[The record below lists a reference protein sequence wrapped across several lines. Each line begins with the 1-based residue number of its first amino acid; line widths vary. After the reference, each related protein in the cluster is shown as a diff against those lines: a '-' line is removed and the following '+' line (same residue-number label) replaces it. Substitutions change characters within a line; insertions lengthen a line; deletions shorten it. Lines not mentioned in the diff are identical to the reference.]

1 MKKFTARDDARGR
14 RAANGARA
22 CVAARHPG
30 ESRLTASRGKL
41 TEGRAI
47 ITMRRVCAVF
57 TSHAAHGLAVVAMM
71 SLCVAAQAL
80 PVDVS
85 GSIGYSF
92 RSLNSDSTDATSNQL
107 LGNLRLRSYIW
118 QPWFATFEGGATMAK
133 DSSELDD
140 GAASTST
147 TSDVYSG
154 DLMLNLL
161 PESRTPFRLLYQ
173 VTDSRVDNTVVYNPL
188 VRVFGSEFQTTN
200 LDLRQSYITEE
211 GHRAQLRYGA
221 RTWDSD
227 RNGTYENDVLGIELD
242 WRPPRQRLL
251 FRGNVENTDHS
262 KTDRHQENLILDLD
276 HYYFPNDDLRFD
288 TKASHYHL
296 DTTFEGAT
304 GLVDTTTTE
313 ISQLSGF
320 TFWRPVDRR
329 WTMSAGAR
337 AYTMSGENSAQS
349 SEQTSYGA
357 TAGAFYQYSKR
368 LRFDGS
374 LNFSK
379 ADINTA
385 DQTLHRERIG
395 ALLQSDLAELRG
407 FTYQW
412 FASAALENQSDP
424 VDDVFSVLASL
435 GHDGQ
440 RMWLLSEQSSL
451 RLNLSQ
457 SFNEVL
463 STGDNDTAH
472 RLDHSASLGWN
483 QTTTNATSLVQ
494 LTLSD
499 SRNFGDLSDE
509 QQLINFQA
517 SRYQNLSQRSTLSGH
532 LTLQT
537 VVRDFS
543 GGSNDG
549 TVTTTTGQI
558 SYLQQSLF
566 NVPRLQ
572 FNSDLR
578 VSQASTDEGLDR
590 NEWENRLDY
599 TIGLVD
605 TSLSLRLMEN
615 GDESSR
621 LLYFRVARRF

>member
-1 MKKFTARDDARGR
+1 M
-14 RAANGARA
+14 
-22 CVAARHPG
+22 
-30 ESRLTASRGKL
+30 EASRGYV

-47 ITMRRVCAVF
+47 ITMRRVCAAF
-57 TSHAAHGLAVVAMM
+57 TSHVTQALALVTLV
-71 SLCVAAQAL
+71 SLCPVARAL

-85 GSIGYSF
+85 GSVGYSF
-92 RSLNSDSTDATSNQL
+92 RSLSTDTTDATSNQL

-118 QPWFATFEGGATMAK
+118 QPWFATVEGGATLAK
-133 DSSELDD
+133 DNSDLDD
-140 GAASTST
+140 GSASTST

-154 DLMLNLL
+154 DLMLNVL
-161 PESRTPFRLLYQ
+161 PDSRTPFRLLYQ
-173 VTDSRVDNTVVYNPL
+173 ATDSRVDNTVVYNPL
-188 VRVFGSEFQTTN
+188 VRVYGSEYQTTN

-227 RNGTYENDVLGIELD
+227 LSGSYENEIMGVELD
-242 WRPPRQRLL
+242 WRPVRQRLL
-251 FRGNVENTDHS
+251 FRGNIETTDQS
-262 KTDRHQENLILDLD
+262 RTDRHQENFILDVD
-276 HYYFPNDDLRFD
+276 HYYFPNDDLRLD

-304 GLVDTTTTE
+304 GLVDTVTTE
-313 ISQLSGF
+313 ISQVSSF
-320 TFWRPVDRR
+320 TFWRPVDKR
-329 WTMSAGAR
+329 WTISAGAR
-337 AYTMSGENSAQS
+337 AYTMAGENSAQS
-349 SEQTSYGA
+349 SDQTSFGA

-374 LNFSK
+374 VNFSK
-379 ADINTA
+379 ADINSA
-385 DQTLHRERIG
+385 DQTAHRERVG
-395 ALLQSDLAELRG
+395 ALLQSDLVELRG

-412 FASAALENQSDP
+412 YASGALENQSD
-424 VDDVFSVLASL
+424 VDDDAQSLLASL
-435 GHDGQ
+435 GHDAQ
-440 RMWLLSEQSSL
+440 RMWMLDAQSSL
-451 RLNLSQ
+451 RLSLTQ
-457 SFNEVL
+457 AFNEIM
-463 STGDNDTAH
+463 STGEQDTAH

-483 QTTTNATSLVQ
+483 QSALQGATTLVQ

-509 QQLINFQA
+509 QQLINLQA
-517 SRYQNLSQRSTLSGH
+517 SRYQALGARSTLSGH

-543 GGSNDG
+543 NHANDG
-549 TVTTTTGQI
+549 SVTTTTGQI
-558 SYLQQSLF
+558 SYLQQTLF
-566 NVPRLQ
+566 NIPRLQ

-578 VSQASTDEGLDR
+578 ISQASTDEGLDR

-605 TSLSLRLMEN
+605 ASLSFRWMDN

-621 LLYFRVARRF
+621 LLYFRVTRRF

>member
-1 MKKFTARDDARGR
+1 MA
-14 RAANGARA
+14 
-22 CVAARHPG
+22 
-30 ESRLTASRGKL
+30 ASREKL

-47 ITMRRVCAVF
+47 ITMRRVCAAF
-57 TSHAAHGLAVVAMM
+57 RFRATHGLAV
-71 SLCVAAQAL
+71 AALLSVCSGARAL

-85 GSIGYSF
+85 GSVGYSF
-92 RSLNSDSTDATSNQL
+92 RSLATDSTDATSNQL

-118 QPWFATFEGGATMAK
+118 QPWFGTFEAGAVLTK

-140 GAASTST
+140 GSTSTST
-147 TSDVYSG
+147 TSDIYSG
-154 DLMLNLL
+154 DVLLNLL
-161 PESRTPFRLLYQ
+161 PESRMPFRLIYQ
-173 VTDSRVDNTVVYNPL
+173 ATDSRVDNTVVYNPL

-200 LDLRQSYITEE
+200 LDLRQSFLTEE

-227 RNGTYENDVLGIELD
+227 RNGTYENDVVGLELD

-251 FRGNVENTDHS
+251 FRGNVENTDQS
-262 KTDRHQENLILDLD
+262 NTDRHQENLILDLD

-288 TKASHYHL
+288 TKASSYHL

-320 TFWRPVDRR
+320 TFWRPADRR
-329 WTMSAGAR
+329 WTVSAGAR
-337 AYTMSGENSAQS
+337 VYTMSGENSAQS

-357 TAGAFYQYSKR
+357 TAGTYYQYSKR

-374 LNFSK
+374 LNFTK
-379 ADINTA
+379 ADVNSA
-385 DQTLHRERIG
+385 DQTAHRERIG
-395 ALLQSDLAELRG
+395 ALLQSDLVELRS

-412 FASAALENQSDP
+412 YASAALENQSDP
-424 VDDVFSVLASL
+424 DDDALSVLASL

-457 SFNEVL
+457 SLNEVL

-483 QTTTNATSLVQ
+483 QSAANATTLAQV
-494 LTLSD
+494 TLSD

-517 SRYQNLSQRSTLSGH
+517 SRYQNISQRSTLSGH
-532 LTLQT
+532 LTVQT
-537 VVRDFS
+537 VMRDFS

-549 TVTTTTGQI
+549 TVTTTTGQL
-558 SYLQQSLF
+558 SYLQQTLF
-566 NVPRLQ
+566 NIPRLQ

-578 VSQASTDEGLDR
+578 LSQASTDEGLDR